1 MIWTAAVA
9 TSSMNRSRG
18 RLKHTIHA
26 GGNTEGQIILDSS
39 GTGYFSSRLLR
50 FPAAERKTETF

>member
-39 GTGYFSSRLLR
+39 GADLLN
-50 FPAAERKTETF
+50 FLS